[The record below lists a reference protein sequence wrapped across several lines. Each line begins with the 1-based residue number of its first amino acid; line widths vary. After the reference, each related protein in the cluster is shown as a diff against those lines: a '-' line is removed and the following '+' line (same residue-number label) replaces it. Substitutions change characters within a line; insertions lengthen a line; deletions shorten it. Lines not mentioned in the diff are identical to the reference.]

1 MMLCIGDVL
10 DKREAA
16 AIRSEVENLTFV
28 DGRATAG
35 WAARLVKD
43 NEQADADDNQLKALR
58 SRIAERILQNEIF
71 QLAVRPKALTP
82 LLISRYKP
90 GKQYGTHVDDALM
103 RGMRTDVSFTLFLA
117 EPETY
122 EGGALVVET
131 AAGEQEFKLLAGS
144 MIVYPSNALHRVAPV
159 QKGERLAA
167 VGWARSFIRSA
178 EQREILPNLSPST
191 EWSHHSPSR
200 GPAKCDLE
208 NARRDIFD
216 SHGKTPAFD
225 QLSKCSAN
233 LLRMWADD

>member
-1 MMLCIGDVL
+1 MLCIGDVL

-103 RGMRTDVSFTLFLA
+103 RGMRTDVCFTLFLA

-131 AAGEQEFKLLAGS
+131 AAGEQEFKLVAGS

-178 EQREILPNLSPST
+178 EQREILF
-191 EWSHHSPSR
+191 
-200 GPAKCDLE
+200 DLE

>member
-16 AIRSEVENLTFV
+16 AIRSEVENLPFV

-71 QLAVRPKALTP
+71 QVAVRPKALTP

-103 RGMRTDVSFTLFLA
+103 RGMRTDVCFTLFLA

-131 AAGEQEFKLLAGS
+131 AAGEQEFKLVAGS

-178 EQREILPNLSPST
+178 EQREILF
-191 EWSHHSPSR
+191 
-200 GPAKCDLE
+200 DLE